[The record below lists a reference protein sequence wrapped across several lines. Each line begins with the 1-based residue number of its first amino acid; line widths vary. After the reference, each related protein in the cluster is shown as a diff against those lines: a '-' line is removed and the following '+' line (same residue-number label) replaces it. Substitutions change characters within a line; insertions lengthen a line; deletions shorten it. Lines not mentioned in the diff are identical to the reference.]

1 MRYPNRRRLTGAAAP
16 SIQLCLLV
24 PASLAL
30 VVWHTEVARADCS
43 VLDVPNLDSYTC
55 DSGTFAGNFTDTVG
69 DNTLLFPTPPPA
81 GGGGP
86 GVIDGNVTFGA
97 GEDAIDMQSGT
108 IRGYVDQGEGRD
120 SFTMT
125 GGVVTGNVQQGAG
138 VDDFHMEGGEIG
150 SLNQGDNRDTF
161 FMSGGRI
168 IDAFDDGDVATM
180 TGGRIGRVNMKLDN
194 NIFDMSGGI
203 IDRNLVTGFGDDK
216 ITLSAGTIGG
226 NISVSGGKDSVTV
239 TGGSVGGSVLMSAGE
254 DRFVWDGGG
263 IIYGTIDMGGD
274 NDTARLANLTN
285 ANMGATPTITG
296 GLGTDILVLDHVE
309 TPGVS
314 RFQSWE
320 SIALTNGS
328 QLIFDG
334 TLVLGDAGTETG
346 SFSIDQTSIVYGGG
360 FSGAVSA
367 ALLGKLA
374 NVSNAGRID
383 LTNNGAAGDRF
394 TINGNYVG
402 SNGLLLLD
410 TVLGDDSSASDRLVI
425 SGGTA
430 TGATSIGI
438 VNVGGAGDVTS
449 QDGIQVVQAING
461 ATTSSGAFALGG
473 PVAAG
478 AFEYFL
484 FKGGVSAGSSEN
496 WYLRSTLVNPPA
508 GEPTPELAPTAPPLE
523 PIPAPVPLPPDP
535 TPPPPPPEAQP
546 APPVPP
552 AWLPGDPDPGDSA
565 PPVDSTDP
573 EPVAP
578 PAPMA
583 PPPLVLPPAPPPA
596 PTVLPPLPGTSA
608 VAPTPGATPVAGLV
622 VPLYRVEVPTY
633 SAVAPSARYLGLA
646 TLGTFHERR
655 GEQSL
660 LTQEQERPG
669 LWGRAFGQDVE
680 MKWDGTVAPTFD
692 GNLFGFQAGAD
703 LAGWE
708 SENGHTDRIGVF
720 AGMTSMNGNIRGQ
733 ALGWNDLGVGK
744 LGLNGTSVGAYW
756 SHVGPGGWYLD
767 GVAMGTWYGGSAN
780 SVRGVGIGLDGG
792 GLTLSLEGGYPIAL
806 ADGWRLEPQAQVIW
820 QHIGLSST
828 EDTFSSVSFNLD
840 DTVTGR
846 VGVRLE
852 GDVMLGD
859 IALEPYLKAN
869 LWHGFGGT
877 DTVSFGGDAISTT
890 MGGTSLELGG
900 GVVAKLSDT
909 VSLFATGD
917 YTTNLGGQSQHAFE
931 ANIGLS
937 IKW

>member
-1 MRYPNRRRLTGAAAP
+1 MRYPTRRRLTGLAL
-16 SIQLCLLV
+16 SSTHLILLIS
-24 PASLAL
+24 ASLAV
-30 VVWHTEVARADCS
+30 VVWHTGEARADCS
-43 VLDVPNLDSYTC
+43 ALNVPNLDAYTC
-55 DSGTFAGNFTDTVG
+55 DFGTYAGSLNDPTG
-69 DNTLLFPTPPPA
+69 NNTLLFPTLA
-81 GGGGP
+81 NGGGT
-86 GVIDGNVTFGA
+86 GVIAGNVVFGI
-97 GEDAIDMQSGT
+97 GNDLIEMHTGRIDGD
-108 IRGYVDQGEGRD
+108 VDQGAGADR
-120 SFTMT
+120 FVIT
-125 GGVVTGNVQQGAG
+125 GGVVVGNVQQGAG
-138 VDDFHMEGGEIG
+138 IDDFHMTGGEIG

-203 IDRNLVTGFGDDK
+203 IDRNLVTGFGDD
-216 ITLSAGTIGG
+216 IIILSAGTIGG

-263 IIYGTIDMGGD
+263 IIYGTIDMGAD

-285 ANMGATPTITG
+285 ANMGATPAITG
-296 GLGTDILVLDHVE
+296 GLGVDSLVLDHVA

-314 RFQSWE
+314 RFQAWE
-320 SIALTNGS
+320 SIALTNAS

-334 TLVLGDAGTETG
+334 TLVLGDAGTGTG
-346 SFSIDQTSIVYGGG
+346 ALSIDQTSIVYGGG
-360 FSGAVSA
+360 FNGAVSA
-367 ALLGKLA
+367 AIGGQLA

-383 LTNNGAAGDRF
+383 LSNNGAAGDRF

-402 SNGLLLLD
+402 NNGMVMLD
-410 TVLGDDSSASDRLVI
+410 TVLGADNSASDRLVI
-425 SGGTA
+425 SGGVA
-430 TGATSIGI
+430 SGATSIGV
-438 VNVGGAGDVTS
+438 VNVGGAGAVTN

-461 ATTSSGAFALGG
+461 ATTSNGAFALGG

-484 FKGGVSAGSSEN
+484 FKGGVSAGSGEN

-508 GEPTPELAPTAPPLE
+508 GAPTPILAPTVPPLQPSPE
-523 PIPAPVPLPPDP
+523 PPVLPPDP
-535 TPPPPPPEAQP
+535 TPAPPPPEAQP

-552 AWLPGDPDPGDSA
+552 EATPADPDPVDPA
-565 PPVDSTDP
+565 PPVTITDP
-573 EPVAP
+573 VPEAPPAPMVPPPLVAP
-578 PAPMA
+578 PAPA
-583 PPPLVLPPAPPPA
+583 AA
-596 PTVLPPLPGTSA
+596 PTQLPPLPGTTA
-608 VAPTPGATPVAGLV
+608 FAPTPGATPVAGLV

-633 SAVAPSARYLGLA
+633 SALGPSARYLGLA

-655 GEQSL
+655 GRQSL
-660 LTQEQERPG
+660 LEQEQERPG
-669 LWGRAFGQDVE
+669 LWGRVFGQDVE

-703 LAGWE
+703 VAGWE
-708 SENGHTDRIGVF
+708 NENGHTDRLGVF
-720 AGMTSMNGNIRGQ
+720 AGVTSMNGNIRGQ

-744 LGLNGTSVGAYW
+744 VGINGTSLGAYW
-756 SHVGPGGWYLD
+756 SHVGPEGWYLD
-767 GVAMGTWYGGSAN
+767 GVAMGTWYGGNAT

-806 ADGWRLEPQAQVIW
+806 ADGWRLEPQAQLIW
-820 QHIGLSST
+820 QHIGLNST
-828 EDTFSSVSFNLD
+828 EDRFSPVSFSLD
-840 DTVTGR
+840 DAVTGR
-846 VGVRLE
+846 IGVRLE
-852 GDVMLGD
+852 GDVTLGD

-877 DTVSFGGDAISTT
+877 DTVSFGGDAISTAT
-890 MGGTSLELGG
+890 GGTSLELGG
-900 GVVAKLSDT
+900 GVVARLSET